1 MLVND
6 KFEATA
12 VQDDQGRGGRGPGR
26 GDHDGPGGRG
36 ETALTGDTKQKV
48 EAAVLAKYSGATI
61 VRTETNGDGSAPYES
76 HVRTSAGKELEV
88 HVSKDFD
95 VVDAVEHPTP

>member
-1 MLVND
+1 
-6 KFEATA
+6 
-12 VQDDQGRGGRGPGR
+12 
-26 GDHDGPGGRG
+26 
-36 ETALTGDTKQKV
+36 
-48 EAAVLAKYSGATI
+48 VLAKYSGATI

-76 HVRTSAGKELEV
+76 HIRTSAGKELEV